1 MRSPIEP
8 ATSRPSILD
17 EIVERARADVAT
29 RRTEIPLE
37 ALRDRAGRDVERRS
51 LWRSLDLDGV
61 GVIAEIKRASPTG
74 GTLATDVDPAA
85 WAALY
90 EANGA
95 VAISVLTNEP
105 YFHGTLEDL
114 EAARAACGLPILRK
128 EFVISDYQLYESA
141 AAGADAV
148 LLIVGLTPEQD
159 LAADLALVR
168 ELGME
173 ALVEV
178 HVEEEIEQAL
188 FAGAR
193 IIGINNRDLRSFK
206 TDLAVTERLSFLIPN
221 NITVV
226 SESGVRTPADVHRL
240 ARTGVSGVLVGE
252 SIMSA
257 DDPARQLRE
266 ISEAGV

>member
-1 MRSPIEP
+1 M
-8 ATSRPSILD
+8 ILD
-17 EIVERARADVAT
+17 EIVERARADLAT
-29 RRTEIPLE
+29 RQTEIPIE
-37 ALRDRAGRDVERRS
+37 ALRNRANREVERRS
-51 LWRSLDLDGV
+51 LRHALDLDGV
-61 GVIAEIKRASPTG
+61 GVVAEIKRASPTG
-74 GTLATDVDPAA
+74 GTLAADVDPTE
-85 WAALY
+85 WAAVY

-105 YFHGTLEDL
+105 YFQGTLGDL
-114 EAARAACGLPILRK
+114 EAARTACAVPILRK
-128 EFVISDYQLYESA
+128 DFVISDYQIYESA

-168 ELGME
+168 EVGME

-206 TDLAVTERLSFLIPN
+206 TDLAVTERLSLLIPDD
-221 NITVV
+221 ITVV
-226 SESGVRTPADVHRL
+226 SESGIRAPADVHRL
-240 ARTGVSGVLVGE
+240 ARAGVSGVLVGE
-252 SIMSA
+252 SIMRA
-257 DDPARQLRE
+257 DDPGRQLRE
-266 ISEAGV
+266 ISEAGA

>member
-1 MRSPIEP
+1 MRSLIEP
-8 ATSRPSILD
+8 AASRRSILD

-29 RRTEIPLE
+29 RQNEVPLE
-37 ALRDRAGRDVERRS
+37 ALRERAGRDVERRS
-51 LWRSLDLDGV
+51 LRHVLDLDGV

-74 GTLATDVDPAA
+74 GTLATNVDPAE

-105 YFHGTLEDL
+105 YFRGTLDDL
-114 EAARAACGLPILRK
+114 EAARAACGVPVLRK
-128 EFVISDYQLYESA
+128 EFIVSDYQIHEAA

-159 LAADLALVR
+159 LAADLALVQ

-178 HVEEEIEQAL
+178 HVEEEIQQAL
-188 FAGAR
+188 FAGAH
-193 IIGINNRDLRSFK
+193 IIGINNRNLRSFK
-206 TDLAVTERLSFLIPN
+206 TDLAVTERLSLLIPDD
-221 NITVV
+221 ITVV

-240 ARTGVSGVLVGE
+240 ARAGVSGVLVGE

-257 DDPARQLRE
+257 DDPGSQLRE
-266 ISEAGV
+266 ISEAGY